1 MNDKIEIPI
10 VTGETKSRERPI
22 VVNIAEKMFKDS
34 ARCVPHKE
42 IFTKQARAPIIKL
55 LSIVS
60 ITVEHTRSR
69 NVLVLFRNDGLTVPK

>member
-1 MNDKIEIPI
+1 MNDKIEIPT
-10 VTGETKSRERPI
+10 VTGETKSKERPI

-34 ARCVPHKE
+34 ARSVPHKE
-42 IFTKQARAPIIKL
+42 IFTKQAKAPIIKL